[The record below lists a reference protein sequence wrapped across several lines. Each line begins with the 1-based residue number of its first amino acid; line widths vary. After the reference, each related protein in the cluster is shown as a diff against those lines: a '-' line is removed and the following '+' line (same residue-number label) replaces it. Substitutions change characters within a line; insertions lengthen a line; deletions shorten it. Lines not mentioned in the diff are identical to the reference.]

1 MRKEE
6 GLAIGERMTTDPV
19 SIRAEAT
26 VGDALILMFER
37 EVRHLPVLEGK
48 KLAGIVSDRDIRQFL
63 WKTGLPRESREE
75 EERYL
80 KLPVREVMS
89 PNPITVSP
97 ESPIGKGVAIMVE
110 KKIGALPVI
119 DRLGQ
124 LVGIFTE
131 LDALR
136 YCLYLIDRYHAG

>member
-6 GLAIGERMTTDPV
+6 SLAIGERMTTDPV
-19 SIRAEAT
+19 SILAEAT

-37 EVRHLPVLEGK
+37 EVRHLPVLEGG
-48 KLAGIVSDRDIRQFL
+48 KLVGIVSDRDIRQFL
-63 WKTGLPRESREE
+63 WKTGLSRDSREE

-89 PNPITVSP
+89 PNPIRVT
-97 ESPIGKGVAIMVE
+97 EQSPIGKGVGIMVE

-119 DRLGQ
+119 DRDGE